1 MQSEEDKLELISDYE
16 LAILMRHHRFVPPFA
31 GFFFG
36 TTEELE
42 GLYYLPDQCRVCQE
56 EEVSVG
62 VGREAKEN
70 RYQQFISSVPLQRV
84 VISTLHRVM
93 TLHEERKIPFTPK
106 EKHCSGKRG
115 V

>member
-1 MQSEEDKLELISDYE
+1 MS
-16 LAILMRHHRFVPPFA
+16 
-31 GFFFG
+31 
-36 TTEELE
+36 
-42 GLYYLPDQCRVCQE
+42 
-56 EEVSVG
+56 VS

-93 TLHEERKIPFTPK
+93 TLHEERKIRFTPK